1 MKLCFYFFV
10 GPPFLP
16 FLECIHGLTSI
27 LHSSSPCKKGGGEA
41 RAAAAVKIGEA
52 KLPYLGYRYTETG
65 NLISRI
71 KIIEKPRKSLVVEW
85 HSEALCCCLTKG
97 FQKEAA
103 LLLFIVRGS
112 DLRP

>member
-27 LHSSSPCKKGGGEA
+27 LHSPSPCKKGGGREEA

-52 KLPYLGYRYTETG
+52 KLPYLGYTVHRDG
-65 NLISRI
+65 KLNFSN
-71 KIIEKPRKSLVVEW
+71 
-85 HSEALCCCLTKG
+85 
-97 FQKEAA
+97 
-103 LLLFIVRGS
+103 
-112 DLRP
+112 